1 MGIRQTLSESVSMMD
16 RLAIARSTT
25 STGVV
30 GAGWHDRVRFADPT
44 IFPAFCWSPRFSV
57 LFSG

>member
-1 MGIRQTLSESVSMMD
+1 MGIRQTLGEPVSMMD

-30 GAGWHDRVRFADPT
+30 SAGWQDRVRFADPT
-44 IFPAFCWSPRFSV
+44 IFPASPRRKAV
-57 LFSG
+57 TLRLD